1 MPVFAALISLES
13 SHRVDEKAFQSEDC
27 NNKEGNIS
35 EDVEKSGHWLNVGR
49 VVPDNDVGKS
59 SIFEHLL
66 KYSFLGGRCFK
77 PLKGRA
83 PILKT
88 SAGQF

>member
-1 MPVFAALISLES
+1 
-13 SHRVDEKAFQSEDC
+13 
-27 NNKEGNIS
+27 
-35 EDVEKSGHWLNVGR
+35 
-49 VVPDNDVGKS
+49 
-59 SIFEHLL
+59 LL

-88 SAGQF
+88 SAGQFWERSHKETRYEETWRRKKKNKKGDPGLLKHLEAGAVKGRLEVNTPHAGPRTAFSLPRSFFVL